1 MKTVFSH
8 DTDIQAFCEG
18 LLLSAQQ
25 MKRGEVSRT
34 QWLNAKVQAS
44 WNDPR
49 PSVSHDQVMAKARA
63 LLNRLQVRQ

>member
-8 DTDIQAFCEG
+8 DTDIQAFCES

-44 WNDPR
+44 LNDPR
-49 PSVSHDQVMAKARA
+49 PSVPHGQVMAKARA
-63 LLNRLQVRQ
+63 LMNRS